1 MSDMNKRGPDCDDDC
16 ESGERGKRG
25 KRGHRG
31 HDGHDGATGPTGPTG
46 STTEPTGMLKF
57 SGSVAVFGQLPG
69 PGVSYLADHGVGL
82 GVAAVLLFPPSYPVS
97 VAGSLRDLAVN
108 IFGFV
113 VPQNGTILVE
123 LLQNGVPVP
132 GFAITYAQNETG
144 IKTLVAGPTPY
155 AVGSTFDLRV
165 TVNVEASFAPTLN
178 MSATVGL
185 E

>member
-1 MSDMNKRGPDCDDDC
+1 MSDMNKRGPDDCDDD
-16 ESGERGKRG
+16 GERGKRG

-31 HDGHDGATGPTGPTG
+31 HDGRDGATGPGL
-46 STTEPTGMLKF
+46 LKF
-57 SGSVAVFGQLPG
+57 SGSVPAFGQLPG

-82 GVAAVLLFPPSYPVS
+82 GAASILLFPPSYPVS
-97 VAGSLRDLAVN
+97 VAGSLRNLAVN

-123 LLQNGVPVP
+123 LLQNGIPVP
-132 GFAITYAQNETG
+132 GFAITYVSLETG

-155 AVGSTFDLRV
+155 PVGSTFDLRV
-165 TVNVEASFAPTLN
+165 TVNVEATFNPTLS